1 MTTTKPRA
9 LLRTVTGRETQGD
22 VTTITLDCGHR
33 QERPHVHLL
42 DLPKSV
48 LCFECGEESR

>member
-1 MTTTKPRA
+1 MTMTKPRA
-9 LLRTVTGRETQGD
+9 LLRAVTGRVTAGS

-33 QERPHVHLL
+33 QDRPHVHSL
-42 DLPKSV
+42 DVPKHV

>member
-1 MTTTKPRA
+1 VTTTKPRA
-9 LLRTVTGRETQGD
+9 QLRQVVDRVSDGA
-22 VTTITLDCGHR
+22 VMTITLDCGHR

-42 DLPKSV
+42 SVPKHV